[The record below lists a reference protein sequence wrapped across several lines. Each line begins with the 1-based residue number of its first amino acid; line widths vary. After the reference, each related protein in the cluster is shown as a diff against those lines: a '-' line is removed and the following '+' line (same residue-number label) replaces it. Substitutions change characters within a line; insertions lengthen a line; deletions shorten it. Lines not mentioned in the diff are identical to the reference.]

1 MDSAMIGKIQK
12 AKRYAEETDRI
23 VFSEFQV
30 VLKGDHSRHTVGYNK
45 GRWHCD
51 CDFFTTRGVC
61 SHTMTLERVLG
72 GMLPPEWREDMA

>member
-1 MDSAMIGKIQK
+1 MDSAMIGKIQT
-12 AKRYAEETDRI
+12 AQRYAEETDRI

-30 VLKGDHSRHTVGYNK
+30 VLKGDHGRHTVAYDK

-51 CDFFTTRGVC
+51 CDFFVTRGVC

-72 GMLPPEWREDMA
+72 GMLPPEWREELA